1 MPTGARIEARG
12 ISPERAAR
20 GILAG
25 DGGTARK
32 VGGMQIGLV
41 GLGKMGSAMVQRLA
55 SGGHEVTGFDV
66 GEEAV
71 RRCVAAGGNAAA
83 SLEALVSGL
92 TGPRCVWVMVPAG
105 DPTSETVQRLA
116 DLLDPDDVVIDG
128 GNSHYAEAMRHSAA
142 LEAAGIHFL
151 DVGTSGGVRGGTDG
165 FSLMIGGPDTIVE
178 RLRPLF
184 ETLAPASDR
193 GWGHVGPAG
202 AGHFV
207 KMVHNGI
214 EYGAMQAFAEGVAIL
229 AAKQELGLDLA
240 QVTRIWQHGSVVR
253 SWLLDLVVEALAE
266 DPALER
272 IAPVVADSGEGR
284 WTVQEAVD
292 LGVSAPVIAHALF
305 ARFKSQDD
313 LGFSERLLAAL
324 RNRFGGHAVQS
335 ATSADE

>member
-1 MPTGARIEARG
+1 
-12 ISPERAAR
+12 
-20 GILAG
+20 
-25 DGGTARK
+25 
-32 VGGMQIGLV
+32 MQIGLV
-41 GLGKMGSAMVQRLA
+41 GLGKMGSAMVERLVR
-55 SGGHEVTGFDV
+55 GGHEVTGFDV

-71 RRCVAAGGNAAA
+71 RRCAAAGGTAAA
-83 SLEALVSGL
+83 SLESLVFGL
-92 TGPRCVWVMVPAG
+92 TLPRCVWVMVPAG
-105 DPTSETVQRLA
+105 DPTAETVHRLA
-116 DLLDPDDVVIDG
+116 ALLDRDDVIIDG
-128 GNSHYAEAMRHSAA
+128 GNSHYREAMRRAA
-142 LEAAGIHFL
+142 ELEASDIHFL

-165 FSLMIGGPDTIVE
+165 FSLMIGGPEAIVE

-184 ETLAPASDR
+184 ETLAPAPDR
-193 GWGHVGPAG
+193 GWGRVGPSG

-229 AAKQELGLDLA
+229 EAKPEFALDLA
-240 QVTRIWQHGSVVR
+240 QVTNIWQHGSVVR
-253 SWLLDLVVEALAE
+253 SWLLDLVVEALVE
-266 DPALER
+266 DPTLER

-313 LGFSERLLAAL
+313 AGFSERLLAAL
-324 RNRFGGHAVQS
+324 RNRFGGHAVKP